1 MPDETYVLKGVL
13 MDKETG
19 KELLDE
25 NGKRV
30 TAGISF
36 VPENE
41 EGTIEMTF
49 ELDARRLAGK
59 SVVVFERLYDE
70 EEHLIAKEEDIEN
83 ADQTVLYRKQE
94 IPKNTIV
101 EKPGHNSKEVRKSPK
116 TGDEN
121 RMDLWLV
128 MLCVF
133 GIAVVTE
140 IVIYKRSAR
149 KDIKHIE
156 FQKSDLEKKYQE
168 QRQYENLSFNV
179 DDLLILQDKHNIDTF
194 VKPEKFFANIYGW
207 LNKSREEKQRIIST
221 YIDNVVVE
229 RKEDKTI
236 VKETHFRTSFL
247 LDLINYNQETKN
259 VLTLTESFEFV
270 VQKMFHTVNGWQ
282 FNKCNNIKYWT
293 IIPDLPNEN

>member
-1 MPDETYVLKGVL
+1 MLYRQNEERTLEFVPEKSEGSVELGFEISADELCGKTIVVYEEIKADGKSIAEHKDPEAKEQSIYFPEIGTKALDENSKTQEGEAKEKQKIIDQITYKNLLPDETYVLKGVL

-140 IVIYKRSAR
+140 IVIYKRR
-149 KDIKHIE
+149 N
-156 FQKSDLEKKYQE
+156 
-168 QRQYENLSFNV
+168 R
-179 DDLLILQDKHNIDTF
+179 
-194 VKPEKFFANIYGW
+194 
-207 LNKSREEKQRIIST
+207 
-221 YIDNVVVE
+221 
-229 RKEDKTI
+229 
-236 VKETHFRTSFL
+236 
-247 LDLINYNQETKN
+247 
-259 VLTLTESFEFV
+259 
-270 VQKMFHTVNGWQ
+270 
-282 FNKCNNIKYWT
+282 
-293 IIPDLPNEN
+293 

>member
-1 MPDETYVLKGVL
+1 MIVEKETGNPVSEERTLEFVPEKSEGSVELRFEISADELCGKTIVVYEEIKADGKSIAEHKDPEAKEQSIYFPEIGTKALDENSKTQEGEAKEKQKIIDQITYKNLLPDETYVLKGVL

-25 NGKRV
+25 NGKTV

-128 MLCVF
+128 MLCVC

-140 IVIYKRSAR
+140 IVIYKRR
-149 KDIKHIE
+149 N
-156 FQKSDLEKKYQE
+156 
-168 QRQYENLSFNV
+168 R
-179 DDLLILQDKHNIDTF
+179 
-194 VKPEKFFANIYGW
+194 
-207 LNKSREEKQRIIST
+207 
-221 YIDNVVVE
+221 
-229 RKEDKTI
+229 
-236 VKETHFRTSFL
+236 
-247 LDLINYNQETKN
+247 
-259 VLTLTESFEFV
+259 
-270 VQKMFHTVNGWQ
+270 
-282 FNKCNNIKYWT
+282 
-293 IIPDLPNEN
+293 

>member
-1 MPDETYVLKGVL
+1 MRNFRLTLAYDGSRYKGWQKQGNTPNTIQAKLEALLSRLLGQDVEVNGSGRTDAGAHARMQVASFRAETEISADELCGKTIVVYEEIKADGKSIAEHKDPEAKEQSIYFPEIGTKALDENSKTQEGEAKEKQKIIDQITYKNLLPDETYVLKGVL
-13 MDKETG
+13 IDKETG

-140 IVIYKRSAR
+140 IVIYKRR
-149 KDIKHIE
+149 N
-156 FQKSDLEKKYQE
+156 
-168 QRQYENLSFNV
+168 R
-179 DDLLILQDKHNIDTF
+179 
-194 VKPEKFFANIYGW
+194 
-207 LNKSREEKQRIIST
+207 
-221 YIDNVVVE
+221 
-229 RKEDKTI
+229 
-236 VKETHFRTSFL
+236 
-247 LDLINYNQETKN
+247 
-259 VLTLTESFEFV
+259 
-270 VQKMFHTVNGWQ
+270 
-282 FNKCNNIKYWT
+282 
-293 IIPDLPNEN
+293 

>member
-1 MPDETYVLKGVL
+1 MRWLMELYVELLDTVKYRNLLPGRNYTLHGMIVEKETGNPVSEERTLEFVPEKSEGSVELGFEISADELCGKTIVVYEEIKADGKSIAEHKDPEAKEQSIYFPEIGTKALDENSKTQEGEAKEKQKIIDQITYKNLLPDETYVLKGVL

-41 EGTIEMTF
+41 EGTIEMTV
-49 ELDARRLAGK
+49 ELDARMLAGK

-83 ADQTVLYRKQE
+83 ADQTILYRKQE

-140 IVIYKRSAR
+140 IVIYKRR
-149 KDIKHIE
+149 N
-156 FQKSDLEKKYQE
+156 
-168 QRQYENLSFNV
+168 R
-179 DDLLILQDKHNIDTF
+179 
-194 VKPEKFFANIYGW
+194 
-207 LNKSREEKQRIIST
+207 
-221 YIDNVVVE
+221 
-229 RKEDKTI
+229 
-236 VKETHFRTSFL
+236 
-247 LDLINYNQETKN
+247 
-259 VLTLTESFEFV
+259 
-270 VQKMFHTVNGWQ
+270 
-282 FNKCNNIKYWT
+282 
-293 IIPDLPNEN
+293 

>member
-1 MPDETYVLKGVL
+1 MKYGLIVF
-13 MDKETG
+13 KETENIG
-19 KELLDE
+19 DDIQSYAAIKYLPQVDYYIEREKLDE
-25 NGKRV
+25 
-30 TAGISF
+30 F

-140 IVIYKRSAR
+140 IVIYKRR
-149 KDIKHIE
+149 N
-156 FQKSDLEKKYQE
+156 
-168 QRQYENLSFNV
+168 R
-179 DDLLILQDKHNIDTF
+179 
-194 VKPEKFFANIYGW
+194 
-207 LNKSREEKQRIIST
+207 
-221 YIDNVVVE
+221 
-229 RKEDKTI
+229 
-236 VKETHFRTSFL
+236 
-247 LDLINYNQETKN
+247 
-259 VLTLTESFEFV
+259 
-270 VQKMFHTVNGWQ
+270 
-282 FNKCNNIKYWT
+282 
-293 IIPDLPNEN
+293 